1 MTTLPEKSK
10 RLRTI
15 YQAGFAL
22 LFSITGPAWAKTAPP
37 PPATLWYGGPIL
49 TMAGD
54 RPNMVDAVVER
65 DGKIIYAGKV
75 AQARK
80 IAGTAAKEQNLGGAT
95 LLPGFVDAHSHF
107 AMMMQ
112 VASGVDLQDPDHPI
126 SDIPS
131 LIAALRTGIQARQ
144 IAPGGWVI
152 AWQYDDAK
160 LAEKRHITR
169 ADLDAAFPDHKIV
182 LIHFTGHGL
191 VTNSAAMAAAG
202 ITESTPNPPGGI
214 TLRDASGKLTGVF
227 FENAAYPVYL
237 KIPPLSPE
245 QRRAA
250 LAEAQRRYASNGF
263 THAQEGAASLGD
275 TEALLKAGAQGL
287 IKLDLALLPTSQTL
301 DHLLGRADVRFGSYQ
316 GRVKLAG
323 IKFVLDGSPQARTGY
338 FTRPYANGAPDGHH
352 PWHGTPNM
360 SQEAFNADAARAH
373 SRGWQIFVHA
383 NGDAA
388 IDMAIKGFDTLG
400 LTKNADARPVVI
412 HSQFQRP
419 DQLAA
424 YQRIG
429 VGPAYF
435 SNHTYYFAD
444 IHRSNFSADVVGFI
458 SPFAS
463 ALKAG
468 LHPSNHSDSPVTPL
482 DPMTQLWSSMA
493 RQSKTGVV
501 NGTDQRL
508 TAWQGLHMLT
518 TGPAWQVFEEKRKG
532 QIKPGM
538 LADFVIL
545 DKNPLTT
552 PLESIRSIKIMRTV
566 KEGQTIWSAGQ

>member
-1 MTTLPEKSK
+1 MTTLLEKSK
-10 RLRTI
+10 RLRTAH
-15 YQAGFAL
+15 QAGFAL
-22 LFSITGPAWAKTAPP
+22 LFSIAGPAWAQAVESS
-37 PPATLWYGGPIL
+37 PATLWYGGPIL

-65 DGKIIYAGKV
+65 DGKIVYAGKV

-126 SDIPS
+126 NDIPS

-202 ITESTPNPPGGI
+202 ITDSTPNPPGGI

-250 LAEAQRRYASNGF
+250 LDEAQRRYASNGF
-263 THAQEGAASLGD
+263 THAPMPMAHQMGIIHGMAHPICRKRRSMPMRHARIAGAGKFLFMPMAMQPLIWP
-275 TEALLKAGAQGL
+275 LKAL
-287 IKLDLALLPTSQTL
+287 IRLA
-301 DHLLGRADVRFGSYQ
+301 
-316 GRVKLAG
+316 
-323 IKFVLDGSPQARTGY
+323 
-338 FTRPYANGAPDGHH
+338 
-352 PWHGTPNM
+352 
-360 SQEAFNADAARAH
+360 
-373 SRGWQIFVHA
+373 
-383 NGDAA
+383 
-388 IDMAIKGFDTLG
+388 
-400 LTKNADARPVVI
+400 
-412 HSQFQRP
+412 
-419 DQLAA
+419 
-424 YQRIG
+424 
-429 VGPAYF
+429 
-435 SNHTYYFAD
+435 
-444 IHRSNFSADVVGFI
+444 
-458 SPFAS
+458 
-463 ALKAG
+463 
-468 LHPSNHSDSPVTPL
+468 
-482 DPMTQLWSSMA
+482 
-493 RQSKTGVV
+493 
-501 NGTDQRL
+501 
-508 TAWQGLHMLT
+508 
-518 TGPAWQVFEEKRKG
+518 
-532 QIKPGM
+532 
-538 LADFVIL
+538 
-545 DKNPLTT
+545 
-552 PLESIRSIKIMRTV
+552 
-566 KEGQTIWSAGQ
+566 

>member
-1 MTTLPEKSK
+1 MGKNKVNFGATRMTQGLGPALLLGLTLP
-10 RLRTI
+10 
-15 YQAGFAL
+15 
-22 LFSITGPAWAKTAPP
+22 AWGHAMAAT
-37 PPATLWYGGPIL
+37 PATLWHGGPIL

-54 RPNMVDAVVER
+54 QPNMVDAVVEQA
-65 DGKIIYAGKV
+65 GKIIYAGKA

-80 IAGTAAKEQNLGGAT
+80 IAGKTAKEHNLNGAT
-95 LLPGFVDAHSHF
+95 LLPGFIDAHSHF
-107 AMMMQ
+107 AMTMQ
-112 VASGVDLQDPDHPI
+112 VASGVDLNDPNHQA

-131 LIAALRTGIQARQ
+131 LIAAVRAGIATRQ

-152 AWQYDDAK
+152 AWQYDEGK
-160 LAEKRHITR
+160 LAEKRHVTR
-169 ADLDAAFPDHKIV
+169 KDLDAAFPDYKVV

-202 ITESTPNPPGGI
+202 ITETSPNPPGGV
-214 TLRDASGKLTGVF
+214 TLRDADGTLSGVF

-237 KIPPLSPE
+237 SIPPLSPE

-250 LAEAQRRYASNGF
+250 LEEAQRRYASNGF

-287 IKLDLALLPTSQTL
+287 IKLDLALLPTSQNL
-301 DHLLGRADVRFGSYQ
+301 DNLLGRTDVRFGQYQ
-316 GRVKLAG
+316 GHVKLAG

-338 FTRPYANGAPDGHH
+338 FTQPYAQGAPDGHH

-373 SRGWQIFVHA
+373 ARGWQIYVHA

-388 IDMAIKGFDTLG
+388 IDMAIKGFDALG
-400 LTKNADARPVVI
+400 LTKKADARPIVI

-419 DQLAA
+419 DQIKA
-424 YQRIG
+424 YQRLG

-444 IHRSNFSADVVGFI
+444 IHRRNFPAEVVGFI

-501 NGTDQRL
+501 NGPDQRL

-518 TGPAWQVFEEKRKG
+518 TGPAWQTFEEKRKG
-532 QIKPGM
+532 QIKAGM
-538 LADFVIL
+538 LADFVVL

-552 PLESIRSIKIMRTV
+552 PVEAIRSIKILRTV
-566 KEGQTIWSAGQ
+566 KEGQTIWQSGQ